1 MHPLFSTTRA
11 ARTGEFVAAHD
22 ALEHEFTVASA
33 VIKAHGDADKTQE
46 GAAKA
51 MGTTQAVVARLE
63 SGETMPSTSAL
74 SASPRRPVRA
84 CGFGLSRRSRATP
97 RRKPADHH
105 MKTSRSRSR
114 RRRKVENTIQS
125 GVLRVPRPV
134 LHLSHATRNSYFS
147 MANFCCENL
156 EFRNSDGSFL
166 PGTGTLIFL
175 RTFNAEAFAQSQHV
189 LKVFLAK
196 LIAGVK
202 LHQLVG

>member
-1 MHPLFSTTRA
+1 
-11 ARTGEFVAAHD
+11 
-22 ALEHEFTVASA
+22 
-33 VIKAHGDADKTQE
+33 
-46 GAAKA
+46 

-63 SGETMPSTSAL
+63 SGETMASASTL
-74 SASPRRPVRA
+74 SASPGRPVSA
-84 CGFGLSRRSRATP
+84 CGFGLSRRSRASP
-97 RRKPADHH
+97 RR
-105 MKTSRSRSR
+105 RSPHENEPLTIPLAAKASKIPSNLEFSGFRGQFCTKVMQ
-114 RRRKVENTIQS
+114 RK
-125 GVLRVPRPV
+125 
-134 LHLSHATRNSYFS
+134 NSYFS